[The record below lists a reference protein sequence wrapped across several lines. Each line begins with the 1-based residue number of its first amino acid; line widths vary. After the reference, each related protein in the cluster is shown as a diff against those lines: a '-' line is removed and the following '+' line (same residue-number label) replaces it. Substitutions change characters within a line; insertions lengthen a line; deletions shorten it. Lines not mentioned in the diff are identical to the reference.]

1 MVMDFTMLSYIYPRD
16 GLENCTEVGGGAV
29 TTLSLASLPGVD
41 IYLYLL
47 REQQEGCGYLEGSSS
62 FSYWQ
67 SAISYEVMRYH
78 HYHHD
83 GDEGC

>member
-1 MVMDFTMLSYIYPRD
+1 MLSYIYPRD

-47 REQQEGCGYLEGSSS
+47 REQQEGCGYLQGSTL
-62 FSYWQ
+62 FVICNQ
-67 SAISYEVMRYH
+67 QLAMRYEVSSLPP
-78 HYHHD
+78 
-83 GDEGC
+83 